1 MCLILFA
8 LNLHPD
14 YRLILAANR
23 DEYYD
28 RPTQALAFW
37 DDGSEILA
45 GRDLEA
51 NGTWLGIT
59 PGGHFAALTN
69 FRSSIAPITNAPS
82 RGLLVSNFLAE
93 KESPK
98 QYLKRIETVGHSYN
112 GFNLLVGDRKSLFYY
127 SNRGSGIQ
135 HLESGIYGVSTC
147 LLGTQW
153 PKIVKGKD
161 GLATLISKKSEIH
174 SEDLFSILMD
184 RSYPPD
190 DELPQTGIDRNW
202 ERILS
207 PLFIVNEA
215 YGTRSSTAILVNR
228 IGKVTIAER
237 TFVPKS
243 EESTAHET
251 REFTFMLS
259 NYRKQ

>member
-8 LNLHPD
+8 YNLHPD
-14 YRLILAANR
+14 YRLIIAANR
-23 DEYYD
+23 DEYYS

-37 DDGSEILA
+37 NDGSDILA

-51 NGTWLGIT
+51 NGTWLGIA
-59 PGGHFAALTN
+59 PSGHFAALTN
-69 FRSSIAPITNAPS
+69 FRSSTTPVKSAPS
-82 RGLLVSNFLAE
+82 RGLLVSDFLAE

-98 QYLKRIETVGHSYN
+98 QYLKRIATVGHRYN
-112 GFNLLVGDRKSLFYY
+112 GFNLLVGDRNSLFYY

-135 HLESGIYGVSTC
+135 HLDSGIYGVSTC

-161 GLATLISKKSEIH
+161 SLSTLISKKSEIY

-190 DELPQTGIDRNW
+190 DELPQTGIDPNW

-207 PLFIVNEA
+207 PLFIMSEA
-215 YGTRSSTAILVNR
+215 YGTRVSTAVLVAR
-228 IGKVTIAER
+228 TGKVTIAER
-237 TFVPKS
+237 TFVPGS
-243 EESTAHET
+243 EEPTVHET

>member
-1 MCLILFA
+1 M
-8 LNLHPD
+8 
-14 YRLILAANR
+14 
-23 DEYYD
+23 
-28 RPTQALAFW
+28 
-37 DDGSEILA
+37 
-45 GRDLEA
+45 
-51 NGTWLGIT
+51 
-59 PGGHFAALTN
+59 
-69 FRSSIAPITNAPS
+69 
-82 RGLLVSNFLAE
+82 
-93 KESPK
+93 
-98 QYLKRIETVGHSYN
+98 
-112 GFNLLVGDRKSLFYY
+112 
-127 SNRGSGIQ
+127 
-135 HLESGIYGVSTC
+135 ESGIYGVSTC

-174 SEDLFSILMD
+174 PEDLFSILMD
-184 RSYPPD
+184 RSYPQD

-215 YGTRSSTAILVNR
+215 YGTRSSTAILVTR